1 MKKAIL
7 QLDTLVCPS
16 CSMKIETAVK
26 SMSGVDKESVNVLFN
41 SSKLKLE
48 FDDAN
53 VSVDEISD
61 VITKLGYDVLKT
73 TVK

>member
-26 SMSGVDKESVNVLFN
+26 SMSGVDKESVNILFN